1 MIAFVG
7 IVTSLALGVG
17 AGILRIVNAEP
28 GERGVEL
35 VGNVAFAMVY
45 TAPALLAVMGIR
57 RGPSLFVAAG
67 TLHLALAFVSI
78 FSIGLLFLL
87 PAAMFF
93 IAAYQRRGTG
103 TSVARSGA
111 TVLVAVVGGVLA
123 LFALF
128 ARDDPICWA
137 TDADSGEIVRLDAS
151 TFVRGST
158 ISIGSLELPPG
169 VSQAGCSSDTV
180 TSSEGAAAAAI
191 VAVTLGVAWTLSKRP
206 PGERAPAAVLG
217 SPAH

>member
-28 GERGVEL
+28 VERDVEL

-45 TAPALLAVMGIR
+45 TAPVLLALMGIR
-57 RGPSLFVAAG
+57 RGPSLFAAAG

-93 IAAYQRRGTG
+93 IAAHQMRGTG

-111 TVLVAVVGGVLA
+111 TVLVAVLGGVLA

-158 ISIGSLELPPG
+158 ISIGSLELSPG

-180 TSSEGAAAAAI
+180 TSSEGAAGTAI
-191 VAVTLGVAWTLSKRP
+191 IGVTLGVAWALSKRP
-206 PGERAPAAVLG
+206 PDERAPAAVLG
-217 SPAH
+217 SPAN